1 MNRFTRIRH
10 VEETDST
17 NEDISRILGD
27 EDARGL
33 TLVAD
38 FQRRGTGRRGR
49 AWVAPPG
56 SALLFTTALPD
67 ALPAGDLWAVPFWI
81 ALAVRAALEAFGIS
95 GRLVWPNDL
104 LIGGR
109 KAAGMLC
116 VSRISGPYAW
126 VGCGVGIN
134 VTRPGDESLVRGID
148 PPPAFVSDVR
158 EIKREH
164 LLHEILQQ
172 ADASYDTLSSPLHV
186 AHDWEEAAG
195 IPGTRYRLL
204 MDGETEPFD
213 AQALRLL
220 EGGALLVV
228 RDGERIEVSLADA
241 RVIRD

>member
-1 MNRFTRIRH
+1 MNRFSRIKH

-17 NEDISRILGD
+17 NEDVARVLGE

-33 TLVAD
+33 TLVAG
-38 FQRRGTGRRGR
+38 FQRRGIGRKGR

-67 ALPAGDLWAVPFWI
+67 PLPAADLWAVPFWI
-81 ALAVRAALEAFGIS
+81 ALAVRAALEAFGVN

-104 LIGGR
+104 LIGNR

-134 VTRPGDESLVRGID
+134 VTRPPDESLLRDID

-158 EIKREH
+158 EVDREE
-164 LLHEILQQ
+164 LLREILLQ
-172 ADASYDTLSSPLHV
+172 AEASYDGLSRPLHV
-186 AHDWEEAAG
+186 AHEWEDAAG
-195 IPGTRYRLL
+195 IPGARYRLL

-241 RVIRD
+241 RVIRE